1 MLLTI
6 YDKAG
11 TKRADVAVNDSS
23 TQSKEVQGDNV
34 LSLSFSYYAFL
45 PLDVNDYTDYLGER
59 YWLTERYTPK
69 QVSDGEWEYNLKL
82 YGIESLIKRFLVL
95 ETTDGDTNPLFTLTA
110 TPREHVAMVVK
121 AINNGMGHITDWKTG
136 TVEGT
141 ELITIDY
148 EGMYCDEA
156 LKAIAEKAGG
166 KVEWWVEGQ
175 TVNVCRCEH
184 GEEITLGYGKG
195 LTSLERDT
203 SNTAKFYTRLFP
215 VGSTRNI
222 DAEKYG
228 SPRLMLPGGRKYI
241 EQGVEE
247 YGIYDHYEQDA
258 FSGIFPRRVG
268 TVSSVRS
275 EEVADDEGNKFTVY
289 YFRDGEL
296 DFDPN
301 LYELAGETKRVSFQ
315 TGDLAG
321 LGESDDHY
329 FEVNYDSAAREF
341 ELITIWP
348 YDDDTQLPGGKL
360 VPRAGDTYILWNI
373 RMPDEYYRLAEEEFA
388 VAVDEYNRDHWLDI
402 AAYKAPTDP
411 VYIEEHGI
419 DLFVGR
425 RVKLESRKYFSEKY
439 SYKIG
444 II

>member
-1 MLLTI
+1 
-6 YDKAG
+6 
-11 TKRADVAVNDSS
+11 
-23 TQSKEVQGDNV
+23 
-34 LSLSFSYYAFL
+34 
-45 PLDVNDYTDYLGER
+45 
-59 YWLTERYTPK
+59 
-69 QVSDGEWEYNLKL
+69 
-82 YGIESLIKRFLVL
+82 
-95 ETTDGDTNPLFTLTA
+95 
-110 TPREHVAMVVK
+110 
-121 AINNGMGHITDWKTG
+121 MGHITDWKTG

-258 FSGIFPRRVG
+258 FSGIFPVG
-268 TVSSVRS
+268 SVR
-275 EEVADDEGNKFTVY
+275 
-289 YFRDGEL
+289 
-296 DFDPN
+296 
-301 LYELAGETKRVSFQ
+301 
-315 TGDLAG
+315 
-321 LGESDDHY
+321 
-329 FEVNYDSAAREF
+329 
-341 ELITIWP
+341 
-348 YDDDTQLPGGKL
+348 
-360 VPRAGDTYILWNI
+360 
-373 RMPDEYYRLAEEEFA
+373 
-388 VAVDEYNRDHWLDI
+388 
-402 AAYKAPTDP
+402 
-411 VYIEEHGI
+411 
-419 DLFVGR
+419 
-425 RVKLESRKYFSEKY
+425 
-439 SYKIG
+439 
-444 II
+444 